1 MTVPYNNGKVKIGIN
16 YQPKRYV
23 ETDTDMLM
31 LQSYLIEDP
40 ARLNRRYWLNKLYLV
55 AVIFLLLAIWLYN

>member
-16 YQPKRYV
+16 YQPKQYV
-23 ETDTDMLM
+23 ETDADMLM

-40 ARLNRRYWLNKLYLV
+40 ARLNRRYWLNKLYLG
-55 AVIFLLLAIWLYN
+55 AVILLLLIIWLYN

>member
-16 YQPKRYV
+16 FQPKRYV
-23 ETDTDMLM
+23 ETDSDMLT

-40 ARLNRRYWLNKLYLV
+40 AMLNRRYWLNKAYLCG
-55 AVIFLLLAIWLYN
+55 ILFLLLFIWLYN